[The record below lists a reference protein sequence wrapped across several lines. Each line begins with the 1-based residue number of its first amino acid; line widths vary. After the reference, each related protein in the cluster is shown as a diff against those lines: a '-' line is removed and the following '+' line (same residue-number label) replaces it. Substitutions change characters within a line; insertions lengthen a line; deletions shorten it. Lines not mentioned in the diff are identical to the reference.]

1 MLTKK
6 KETQPKTKLKVANNQ
21 WPARLSKHNRMTGI
35 LDDDGVFG
43 TASFTRLQLWTML
56 GQDSGLR
63 EWNRQ
68 VQAAIPS
75 RTH

>member
-1 MLTKK
+1 MPKKK
-6 KETQPKTKLKVANNQ
+6 KETQPKKKLKGTKNQ
-21 WPARLSKHNRMTGI
+21 WQARLSKHNWMTGI
-35 LDDDGVFG
+35 LDDDSMFG